1 MFDYQKSREVGP
13 IEEFTGV
20 VVVLVGLLL
29 LVVVWLVE
37 VWLVT
42 IEVCVGLVDCFV
54 KPPSLGRGWPFATDS
69 SGLCGA
75 GWA

>member
-1 MFDYQKSREVGP
+1 MFHYQKSREVGP

-37 VWLVT
+37 VWL
-42 IEVCVGLVDCFV
+42 ISIKVCVSLVDRFV
-54 KPPSLGRGWPFATDS
+54 KLRSLRGEWPFATDS
-69 SGLCGA
+69 SGLCRT